1 MRLTVM
7 AAERAE
13 TMATTIQRTWRREG
27 QPCDVKRAAS
37 SAPVSANGSAKME
50 CSNLIISRT
59 VRMRPAMAASG
70 LRFLRF
76 GMRTGPAVHP
86 ILSETNLRKHAANVL
101 RYEIVDCFRLMIERR
116 NRRHD
121 DRAGSLR
128 PYHILKMNAAEGRV
142 SDAEDE
148 QIGRASCREKSVDL
162 GGRRIIKK

>member
-1 MRLTVM
+1 MRLMVI

-13 TMATTIQRTWRREG
+13 TMATTIQRIWRHVG
-27 QPCDVKRAAS
+27 QPCEVKRAARR
-37 SAPVSANGSAKME
+37 APVSAKGRAKME

-76 GMRTGPAVHP
+76 GMRTGPTVHL

-101 RYEIVDCFRLMIERR
+101 RYEIVDCFGMMVERR

-121 DRAGSLR
+121 DRAGSRRPHDILR
-128 PYHILKMNAAEGRV
+128 MNAAG
-142 SDAEDE
+142 
-148 QIGRASCREKSVDL
+148 
-162 GGRRIIKK
+162 